1 MLASVMV
8 QGHLADEKKR
18 ADSAAQTA
26 KQHLADAT
34 SELQEAWQRCDS
46 QQDNL
51 RQLEVGAVPVDG
63 LKIPNAIKHPMYR
76 TIGLWPFVC
85 ERRI

>member
-1 MLASVMV
+1 MPATVMV
-8 QGHLADEKKR
+8 QGHLAEEQKR

-34 SELQEAWQRCDS
+34 SELQDAWQRCGS

-51 RQLEVGAVPVDG
+51 QQLEVGAVPVDG
-63 LKIPNAIKHPMYR
+63 LKFPNTIKYPMYG
-76 TIGLWPFVC
+76 TIGLWLHLC
-85 ERRI
+85 E